1 MVSKIKTVTIDGN
14 QAAATVAH
22 LTNEV
27 IAIYPITPASP
38 MGEWADEWSS
48 RKQPNLWGTVPD
60 IVEMQSEAG
69 AAGAIHGALQVGS
82 LTTTFT
88 ASQGLLLMIPNMFK
102 IAGELTPTVFHVAAR
117 SVAAQALSIFGD
129 HSDVM
134 TARSTG
140 FALLASNSPQE
151 AMDFALIAQAATL
164 ESRIPII
171 HFFDGF
177 RTSHEVAKVISIDLS
192 IIKQMI
198 DPQHITAHRQ
208 RALSPEHPVL
218 RGSSQNPDVFFQ
230 ARESVNPYY
239 IAMPGI
245 VQKVMDQFAT
255 LSGRQYKL
263 FDYVGADDA
272 ERIIILMGSGAETAH
287 ETVDY
292 LTAQGEKVGL
302 VKVHLFRP
310 LDSTALLEAIP
321 TSVTHIA
328 VLDRTKE
335 PGADGEPLY
344 KDVLTTLAQD
354 YCSDNSRF
362 TAMPKIIGGRFGLSS
377 KEFTPAMVKAV
388 FDELDSVSP
397 RNNFTVGIIDDVTQ
411 RSLDWDESYR
421 TQANAETFQA
431 VFYGLG
437 SDGTVSA
444 NKNSIK
450 IIGECTDKYV
460 QGYFV
465 YDSKKSGAVTI
476 SHLRFGDKHIRS
488 AYLIGHGDA
497 DFIGCHQP
505 VFLERYPMLDM
516 AAENAIFLLNS
527 SAPAEKVWQT
537 LPEKMQQQII
547 DKHIKFYVIDAYKV
561 AESTGMD
568 KRINTIMQTCFFSI
582 SGILPKEQA
591 IESIKQAV
599 EKTYGKKGKRLVEFN
614 FKAIDETLQNLFE
627 VTVPEKN
634 IPDKIGAHL
643 KLQENIPVTA
653 TDFVKRVT
661 AEIIAGRGDHIPVSL
676 FPVDGSYPTGTA
688 AYEKRNIALEVP
700 VLDETL
706 CTQCGKCP
714 LVCPHGVIRS
724 KAYDQSFVTN
734 APDSFKS
741 MPIKGKDFEQTL
753 HMTYQISP
761 EDCTGCGL
769 CADICPIHDKTNVS
783 HKALNMVPYTPALR
797 EQEKLNWKFFLG
809 LPEYERASVKSKTI
823 KGAMLLQPLFEFSGA
838 CEGCGETPYIKLASQ
853 LFGDRMVVA
862 NATGCSSIYGGNLP
876 TTPWT
881 KNAEGR
887 GPAWS
892 NSLFEDNA
900 EFGLGMRIALDK
912 QKQYATELLQ
922 QLQPELDET
931 LVTDILTADE
941 SSEEGIQQQRQRIQR
956 LKNKLTSINKQE
968 ATELDTLAESLS
980 RKSVWIIGG
989 DGWAYDIGYGGL
1001 DHVLASGR
1009 DVNILVLDTE
1019 VYSNTGGQTSKAT
1032 PRGAVAK
1039 FSAGGKPS
1047 PKKDLALLAMD
1058 YENVYVAHVAY
1069 GAKDI
1074 QTLHAFN
1081 EAEAYPGPSLIIAYS
1096 PCIAH
1101 GIDLKNNHQQQQ
1113 LAVDS
1118 GHWPLFR
1125 YNPQN
1130 AKQGINPLHLD
1141 SKAPSIPYREF
1152 VETEIR
1158 FNMLWRT
1165 HPETAEKL
1173 LEQSQQDVLH
1183 RYHFYEQLAG
1193 LPWEA
1198 ADANQPPHRKLATAL
1213 NQQAQSSI
1221 QNNNENNPKSN
1232 ETNTEQPS

>member
-1 MVSKIKTVTIDGN
+1 MSKSQFVTIDGN
-14 QAAATVAH
+14 QAAASIAH

-48 RKQPNLWGTVPD
+48 RQQPNLWGTVPD
-60 IVEMQSEAG
+60 IIEMQSEAG
-69 AAGAIHGALQVGS
+69 AAGAIHGALQAGA

-134 TARSTG
+134 AARTTG
-140 FALLASNSPQE
+140 FAFLAANSPQE
-151 AMDFALIAQAATL
+151 VMDFALIAQASTL
-164 ESRIPII
+164 ASRIPIV

-177 RTSHEVAKVISIDLS
+177 RTSHEVAKIESIDTEVVRQLLGHE
-192 IIKQMI
+192 
-198 DPQHITAHRQ
+198 HIVEHRR

-239 IAMPGI
+239 QEMPAK
-245 VQKVMDQFAT
+245 VQQVMDQFAQLT
-255 LSGRQYKL
+255 GRHYRL
-263 FDYVGADDA
+263 FDYFGAEDA
-272 ERIIILMGSGAETAH
+272 ERVLIIMGSGAETVQ

-292 LTAQGEKVGL
+292 LCTQGEKLGL
-302 VKVHLFRP
+302 VKVRLFRP
-310 LDSTALLEAIP
+310 FDADALISALPA
-321 TSVTHIA
+321 SVKKIA

-344 KDVLTTLAQD
+344 KDVLVALAQ
-354 YCSDNSRF
+354 SHGSGESPF
-362 TAMPKIIGGRFGLSS
+362 KSMPQVVGGRYGLSS
-377 KEFTPAMVKAV
+377 KEFTPAMVKAI
-388 FDELDSVSP
+388 FDELAQEKP
-397 RNNFTVGIIDDVTQ
+397 KNLFTIGIHDDVTHS
-411 RSLDWDESYR
+411 SLDWQADFR
-421 TQANAETFQA
+421 TDAHKNTYQAM
-431 VFYGLG
+431 FYGLG

-450 IIGECTDKYV
+450 IIGESTDKYV

-465 YDSKKSGAVTI
+465 YDSKKSGAVTV
-476 SHLRFGDKHIRS
+476 SHLRFGDVPIHS
-488 AYLIGHGDA
+488 SYLIDDGDA
-497 DFIGCHQP
+497 NFVACHQP
-505 VFLERYPMLDM
+505 VFLERYPMLDK
-516 AAENAIFLLNS
+516 AADKAIFLLNTP
-527 SAPAEKVWQT
+527 APSEAVWQT
-537 LPEKMQQQII
+537 LPKGMQQQII
-547 DKHIKFYVIDAYKV
+547 DKHIRLYCIDAYKV
-561 AESTGMD
+561 ADLTGMD

-582 SGILPKEQA
+582 SGILPKDEA
-591 IESIKQAV
+591 IQSIKQAV
-599 EKTYGKKGKRLVEFN
+599 EKTYGKKGKRLVDFN
-614 FKAIDETLQNLFE
+614 FRAIDETLKNLHE
-627 VTVPEKN
+627 VT
-634 IPDKIGAHL
+634 IPDAADSEREIIDT
-643 KLQENIPVTA
+643 IPEAAPAFVRQVTG
-653 TDFVKRVT
+653 
-661 AEIIAGRGDHIPVSL
+661 EIIAGRGDQIPVSL
-676 FPVDGSYPTGTA
+676 FPADGSYPTGTA
-688 AYEKRNIALEVP
+688 AYEKRNLALEIP
-700 VLDETL
+700 ELDPAL

-724 KAYDQSFVTN
+724 KVFDEALVST
-734 APDSFKS
+734 APESFKS
-741 MPIKGKDFEQTL
+741 MPIKGKDYPQNL
-753 HMTYQISP
+753 HMIYQVAP

-769 CADICPIHDKTNVS
+769 CADICPIHDKSNVS
-783 HKALNMVPYTPALR
+783 HKALNMVPYTKTLR
-797 EQEKLNWKFFLG
+797 EQERHNWEFFLS
-809 LPEYERASVKSKTI
+809 LPEYDRAVVKTGTI

-853 LFGDRMVVA
+853 LFGDRMLVA

-876 TTPWT
+876 TTPWA
-881 KNAEGR
+881 KNAQGR

-900 EFGLGMRIALDK
+900 EFGLGMRLAVDR
-912 QKQYATELLQ
+912 QQRYARELLER
-922 QLQPELDET
+922 LSGEVSPER
-931 LVTDILTADE
+931 VTEILNADE
-941 SSEEGIQQQRQRIQR
+941 SNEAGIQQQRDRIEKLREQ
-956 LKNKLTSINKQE
+956 LKTIDNPL
-968 ATELDTLAESLS
+968 ARELESVAENLC

-1001 DHVLASGR
+1001 DHVMASGR

-1039 FSAGGKPS
+1039 FSAGGKPT

-1074 QTLHAFN
+1074 QTIHAFN

-1101 GIDLKNNHQQQQ
+1101 GIDLKNNHMQQQ

-1125 YNPQN
+1125 YNPLQ
-1130 AKQGINPLHLD
+1130 AQQGKNPLHLD
-1141 SKAPSIPYREF
+1141 SKAPSIPYRDF
-1152 VETEIR
+1152 VESEVR

-1165 HPETAEKL
+1165 HPEVAERL

-1193 LPWEA
+1193 LPWDDGEPV
-1198 ADANQPPHRKLATAL
+1198 QPPHRKLAAVVKA
-1213 NQQAQSSI
+1213 QADAK
-1221 QNNNENNPKSN
+1221 NE
-1232 ETNTEQPS
+1232 EPSA